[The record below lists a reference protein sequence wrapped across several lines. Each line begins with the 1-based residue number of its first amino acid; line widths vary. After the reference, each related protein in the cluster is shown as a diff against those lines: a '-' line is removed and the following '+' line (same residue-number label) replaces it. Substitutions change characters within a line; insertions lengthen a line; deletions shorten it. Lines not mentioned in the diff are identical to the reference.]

1 MEVRAVT
8 SLLRPSTIAHITLEA
23 TPMFKL
29 AFLLGAVGFAT
40 TFTSPAKSRPLPTI
54 VLVHGAFAESASWET
69 VLARLSAKGYH
80 VIAVPNPLRGPKADA
95 AYVSAMLSGISGP
108 IVLVGH
114 SYGGTVI
121 TNAAE
126 GAPQVKALVYV
137 AAFAPDVGETAA
149 GIGDRFPGATLSA
162 TLAPPI
168 TLADGNK
175 ELLIDQSKFPAQF
188 AADVP
193 IATAKLLAEMQRPIS
208 EVAFSE
214 AAGPA
219 AWKHIPSWFIYGT
232 ADRNIPEAALAFMAK
247 RAGSKET
254 VAVKGASHLVM
265 VSHPDAVASIIERA
279 AATVH

>member
-1 MEVRAVT
+1 
-8 SLLRPSTIAHITLEA
+8 
-23 TPMFKL
+23 MFKL
-29 AFLLGAVGFAT
+29 AYLLGAVGFAT
-40 TFTSPAKSRPLPTI
+40 FASPVKTRPLPTI

-80 VIAVPNPLRGPKADA
+80 VVALPNPLRGPKEDA
-95 AYVSAMLSGISGP
+95 AYISSMLSGISGP

-126 GAPQVKALVYV
+126 NDSQVKALVYV

-149 GIGDRFPGATLSA
+149 QIGDRFPGATLSA

-193 IATAKLLAEMQRPIS
+193 LATAKLLAEMQRPIS

-214 AAGPA
+214 PAGPA
-219 AWKHIPSWFIYGT
+219 SWKHIPSWFIYGT